1 MTITTETP
9 PSDRTDKTRCSMCD
23 SILTMCLAD
32 CYPNLRD
39 RQLLGEGI
47 GDISGPYFC
56 DSACRDDFY
65 SCTTFCDKCDD
76 YMFSHACLECGLCEE
91 CGCFE
96 DCDSC
101 KECQRDKLCYY
112 HGSEY
117 VDNLSRLP
125 YFRFIDGE
133 FTEIARPDTI

>member
-1 MTITTETP
+1 MTI
-9 PSDRTDKTRCSMCD
+9 
-23 SILTMCLAD
+23 A
-32 CYPNLRD
+32 
-39 RQLLGEGI
+39 GG
-47 GDISGPYFC
+47 GGVG
-56 DSACRDDFY
+56 A
-65 SCTTFCDKCDD
+65 TFCDKCDD
-76 YMFSHACLECGLCEE
+76 YVFSHVCLDCASCEE

-125 YFRFIDGE
+125 YFRFIDGV
-133 FTEIARPDTI
+133 FTEIARPNTI

>member
-9 PSDRTDKTRCSMCD
+9 PSDRTDKTRCSMCN
-23 SILTMCLAD
+23 SILLVNGIKD
-32 CYPNLRD
+32 PN
-39 RQLLGEGI
+39 
-47 GDISGPYFC
+47 FC
-56 DSACRDDFY
+56 DSACRDEFY

-76 YMFSHACLECGLCEE
+76 YVFNHVCLECGLCEE

-125 YFRFIDGE
+125 YFRFIDGV
-133 FTEIARPDTI
+133 FTEIAKPDTI